1 MIYNY
6 SLRSYHYIDNTLII
20 FIITFI
26 KLFNHFNNKY
36 YMMKINNPAID
47 LILDIA
53 DTKQASDVLVL
64 DVSEECDFS
73 DLFIIMSAE
82 TKRQIKSIVNDM
94 SLDLKNIGYDKKRI
108 DGIDS
113 LEWVVVDY
121 GDFIVHVFDE
131 ENREKY
137 SLETVWEKSKEI
149 IRIH

>member
-20 FIITFI
+20 FIVTFI

-64 DVSEECDFS
+64 DVSEQCDFS

-82 TKRQIKSIVNDM
+82 TKR
-94 SLDLKNIGYDKKRI
+94 
-108 DGIDS
+108 
-113 LEWVVVDY
+113 
-121 GDFIVHVFDE
+121 
-131 ENREKY
+131 
-137 SLETVWEKSKEI
+137 
-149 IRIH
+149 

>member
-20 FIITFI
+20 FIVTFI

-131 ENREKY
+131 YNREKY

>member
-20 FIITFI
+20 FIVTFI

-64 DVSEECDFS
+64 DVSEQCDFS

-94 SLDLKNIGYDKKRI
+94 TLDLKNIGYDKKRI

-131 ENREKY
+131 YNREKY

>member
-1 MIYNY
+1 
-6 SLRSYHYIDNTLII
+6 
-20 FIITFI
+20 
-26 KLFNHFNNKY
+26 
-36 YMMKINNPAID
+36 MMKINNPAID

-53 DTKQASDVLVL
+53 DTNQASDVLVL
-64 DVSEECDFS
+64 DVSEQCDFS

-82 TKRQIKSIVNDM
+82 TKRQIKSIVNYM
-94 SLDLKNIGYDKKRI
+94 TLDLKNIGYDKKRI

-131 ENREKY
+131 DNREKY